1 MSGSRN
7 KNEKKERAHIWN
19 YVDFMWLKRCILTSL
34 NVVDFPRTKWQILV
48 SQSSKLEFAW
58 KLTLPRKRSSLEC
71 GRTQFPLRYRFY
83 LLLSSMCNFHLPLAF
98 TLRVLLLWS
107 QSYRFFSTQFTFYK
121 KANLFYP
128 PRPRAILGYF
138 NGFFILIANL
148 FNLHCAKWAE
158 NSK

>member
-98 TLRVLLLWS
+98 TLRVLFIVNYEVRVTDFSQHNLL
-107 QSYRFFSTQFTFYK
+107 FTK
-121 KANLFYP
+121 KP
-128 PRPRAILGYF
+128 T
-138 NGFFILIANL
+138 FFIHLDQEQYSDISTVFSFL
-148 FNLHCAKWAE
+148 
-158 NSK
+158 